1 MENIIFIFLIIC
13 LVAVCVIPILLTFTP
28 GSNVW
33 YDKKHGMKYTLTDDW
48 SFWSFTAEWDFSS
61 PFIRLRLLK
70 LFIQGEFDTEKRNK
84 YVKEYSRLKK
94 SLEKAGYDLSDF
106 PDYEQK

>member
-1 MENIIFIFLIIC
+1 MESAICTFLIVC
-13 LVAVCVIPILLTFTP
+13 LVAVCIIPILSTFIP

-33 YDKKHGMKYTLTDDW
+33 FDKKHGMKYTLTD
-48 SFWSFTAEWDFSS
+48 WSFTSEWDFSS
-61 PFIRLRLLK
+61 PLTRLRMLK
-70 LFIQGEFDTEKRNK
+70 LFIQGEGFMEKTRNK
-84 YVKEYSRLKK
+84 YIREYTNLKK

>member
-1 MENIIFIFLIIC
+1 MESTVFMFLIIC

-33 YDKKHGMKYTLTDDW
+33 YDKKHGMKYTLTD
-48 SFWSFTAEWDFSS
+48 SSFTAEWDFSS
-61 PFIRLRLLK
+61 PFTRLRMLK

-84 YVKEYSRLKK
+84 YVKEYGRLKK

-106 PDYEQK
+106 PDYK